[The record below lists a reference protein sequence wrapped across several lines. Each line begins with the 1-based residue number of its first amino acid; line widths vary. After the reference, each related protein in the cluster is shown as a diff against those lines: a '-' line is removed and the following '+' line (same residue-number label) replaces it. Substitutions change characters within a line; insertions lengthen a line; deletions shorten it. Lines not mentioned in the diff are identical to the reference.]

1 MKRIV
6 LTYGFVAGAIVGSVM
21 LVTMPLYLNGTF
33 DFSNGEVLGYSSMVI
48 ALSMVFFGVKSYRD
62 KHQNGV
68 ISFGKAVQVGILITA
83 VAAVMYGLAWEVC
96 YSQMGEEFSAQMT
109 VRYFEKMEKQGM
121 SGEEL
126 DKAKEEWTAFS
137 EMYKNPLIRFGV
149 TITEILPVG
158 IILTLLSAGLLRK
171 KEFLPDRETNESKQQ
186 TI

>member
-1 MKRIV
+1 MKRII
-6 LTYGFVAGAIVGSVM
+6 LTYGLVAGAIVGSVM

-62 KHQNGV
+62 KHKNGI
-68 ISFGKAVQVGILITA
+68 ISFGKAVQVGMLITA

-96 YSQMGEEFSAQMT
+96 YSQIGEEFSTQMT
-109 VRYFEKMEKQGM
+109 VRYFEKMEKQGI

-126 DKAKEEWTAFS
+126 NKAKEEWTAFS

-171 KEFLPDRETNESKQQ
+171 KEFLPDTETKESKQQ